1 MQETFTNLIEKIG
14 PVGSIVVASL
24 LLILGLLVIFN
35 PRLLAWFAGIALIL
49 VGVAIAAHIFFSFRI
64 ER

>member
-1 MQETFTNLIEKIG
+1 MQETFANLIEKIG
-14 PVGSIVVASL
+14 PVGSIVVASF

-49 VGVAIAAHIFFSFRI
+49 AAVAIAAHIFFGFRI
-64 ER
+64 E